1 MLKFEGGWEEY
12 GGVISIDDG
21 PNRLVIPNTWGTST
35 ASETRH

>member
-1 MLKFEGGWEEY
+1 MLKFGGAAVD